1 MKSNDV
7 RTVDMVA
14 YNKPDQRVSNN
25 KKQTPEWYIPNANYY
40 IQLALELNDK
50 YTTLKFLNAANGKI
64 DKSTYD
70 YVLRSYTKEL
80 GDKGEQY
87 ADIRNIDFLTPIK
100 ERYMGEFINMF
111 SNYQVINNDPS
122 IVLSRNEAVADK
134 VMAWVNQE
142 VINELNEKGFPTN
155 QPSKTQFTLDKII
168 DKVLEE
174 WSDNVVINGQKRLE
188 LINSLINAKEVYLQ
202 MYYYWWACQEC
213 YSYRYVKDG
222 DIYVEC
228 ISPLEA
234 FPVNAGHR
242 YDEDG
247 EAFVRIYAMS
257 IEDVITRFRDKL
269 KSSEIEYLKKLYN
282 CGNKYEATKGLEWIR
297 NLEDFGA
304 RQSELNT
311 NLQALY
317 QVKRYSREIDV
328 AHYQWKTEVK
338 QGVLTY
344 VDTFGDIQETL
355 VDETY
360 KLNKELGDI
369 DIKWEWTL
377 QTWEGWRIGGMHE
390 GVYIKPEPIIVQREA
405 FNNTAS
411 VKLSYNGIRGLIK
424 EDIRNPIP
432 YRIQPYMALYRIYTL
447 QQERAIAKFK
457 SYLLLPESVIGDS
470 SEMTTEE
477 RFALGAKDST
487 FPIDDADMNPTA
499 LQAFREIANS
509 TIIPYVNA
517 LEQIKANIKADAYNE
532 ANMNNARMGD
542 TKDYAGK
549 GTTEMNYANA
559 VAGSVWSLEVF
570 NLFRE
575 IDYQA
580 NLDYSKAA
588 WIEGKQGAYID
599 PNTNEVVVVDLD
611 GTSDWNHNLAVF
623 IRNNTEVNNK
633 LRQMQDLAFSAAQN
647 GDLDIAIDAISSN
660 SLRQIAKRIKDGVE
674 ARREYEE
681 NLAKIEQ
688 EGRANVE
695 QIISD
700 REAANREFE
709 SYQKQADRD
718 NQLVIEQMKIESNE
732 RIWDK
737 RLKLDLDGNGYV
749 SKEEASSY
757 TDADINMIKMKK
769 ELNG

>member
-1 MKSNDV
+1 
-7 RTVDMVA
+7 
-14 YNKPDQRVSNN
+14 
-25 KKQTPEWYIPNANYY
+25 
-40 IQLALELNDK
+40 
-50 YTTLKFLNAANGKI
+50 
-64 DKSTYD
+64 
-70 YVLRSYTKEL
+70 
-80 GDKGEQY
+80 
-87 ADIRNIDFLTPIK
+87 
-100 ERYMGEFINMF
+100 
-111 SNYQVINNDPS
+111 
-122 IVLSRNEAVADK
+122 
-134 VMAWVNQE
+134 
-142 VINELNEKGFPTN
+142 
-155 QPSKTQFTLDKII
+155 
-168 DKVLEE
+168 
-174 WSDNVVINGQKRLE
+174 
-188 LINSLINAKEVYLQ
+188 
-202 MYYYWWACQEC
+202 
-213 YSYRYVKDG
+213 
-222 DIYVEC
+222 
-228 ISPLEA
+228 
-234 FPVNAGHR
+234 
-242 YDEDG
+242 
-247 EAFVRIYAMS
+247 
-257 IEDVITRFRDKL
+257 
-269 KSSEIEYLKKLYN
+269 
-282 CGNKYEATKGLEWIR
+282 
-297 NLEDFGA
+297 
-304 RQSELNT
+304 
-311 NLQALY
+311 
-317 QVKRYSREIDV
+317 
-328 AHYQWKTEVK
+328 
-338 QGVLTY
+338 
-344 VDTFGDIQETL
+344 
-355 VDETY
+355 
-360 KLNKELGDI
+360 
-369 DIKWEWTL
+369 
-377 QTWEGWRIGGMHE
+377 
-390 GVYIKPEPIIVQREA
+390 
-405 FNNTAS
+405 
-411 VKLSYNGIRGLIK
+411 
-424 EDIRNPIP
+424 
-432 YRIQPYMALYRIYTL
+432 
-447 QQERAIAKFK
+447 
-457 SYLLLPESVIGDS
+457 
-470 SEMTTEE
+470 
-477 RFALGAKDST
+477 
-487 FPIDDADMNPTA
+487 MNPTA

-588 WIEGKQGAYID
+588 WIEGKQGAYIE

-749 SKEEASSY
+749 SKEEASGY